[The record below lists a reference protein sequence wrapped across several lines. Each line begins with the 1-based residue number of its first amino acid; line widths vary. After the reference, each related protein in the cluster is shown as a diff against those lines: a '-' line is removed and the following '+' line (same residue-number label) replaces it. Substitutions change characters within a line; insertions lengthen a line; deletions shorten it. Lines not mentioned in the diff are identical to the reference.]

1 MKTTG
6 QPHLF
11 SRFTIV
17 FNLLSLILLLFSP
30 FLASGDW
37 RWNLGWL
44 YTGSMI
50 LYTIIS
56 RAIAIRLHPG
66 FARERAT
73 SSAMQDTKSWDKW
86 IVPLIALWLPL
97 VAVVVAG
104 LDKRLGWS
112 TDMPGWVHW
121 LGLILLIFGYLIGTW
136 AMAVNAFFSSHV
148 RIQKDRGQKVITT
161 GPYAIVRHPA
171 YITGAIAMCGIPL
184 LLDSL
189 LAFPPVILLCI
200 GIVVR
205 TILEDRTL
213 IAELPGYKEYA
224 GKVRYRLVP
233 GIW

>member
-1 MKTTG
+1 MTDQK
-6 QPHLF
+6 HLRTRF
-11 SRFTIV
+11 SIV
-17 FNLLSLILLLFSP
+17 SNFITLILLLLSP

-37 RWNLGWL
+37 TWNLGWI

-50 LYTIIS
+50 LYMLIS
-56 RAIAIRLHPG
+56 RIIAIRLHPG

-73 SSAMQDTKSWDKW
+73 ASAMQDTKTWDRW

-97 VAVVVAG
+97 LAVLVAG

-112 TDMPGWVHW
+112 TSMPGWVHW
-121 LGLILLIFGYLIGTW
+121 LGLALLVFGYSVGTW

-148 RIQKDRGQKVITT
+148 RIQKDRGQTVVTS

-189 LAFPPVILLCI
+189 LAFPPIILLCM
-200 GIVVR
+200 GIVIR
-205 TILEDRTL
+205 TALEDKTL
-213 IAELPGYKEYA
+213 LTELPGYKEYA
-224 GKVRYRLVP
+224 EKVRFRLVP
-233 GIW
+233 GVW

>member
-1 MKTTG
+1 MAN
-6 QPHLF
+6 PNHMSARF
-11 SRFTIV
+11 SII
-17 FNLLSLILLLFSP
+17 FNFLSLILLLLSP

-37 RWNLGWL
+37 KWDLGWL

-50 LYTIIS
+50 LYTFIS
-56 RAIAIRLHPG
+56 RFIAIRLHPG

-73 SSAMQDTKSWDKW
+73 AGGMQDTKGWDKW

-97 VAVVVAG
+97 LAVLVAG

-112 TDMPGWVHW
+112 TIMPDWVHW
-121 LGLILLIFGYLIGTW
+121 LGLTLLIIGYSVGTW

-148 RIQKDRGQKVITT
+148 RIQKERGHQVITK

-189 LAFPPVILLCI
+189 LAFPPIILLCI
-200 GIVVR
+200 GIVIR
-205 TILEDRTL
+205 TALEDKTL
-213 IAELPGYKEYA
+213 LSELPGYKEYA
-224 GKVRYRLVP
+224 EKVRFRLLP
-233 GIW
+233 GVW

>member
-1 MKTTG
+1 MSAQKYMRVSIVVNF
-6 QPHLF
+6 LF
-11 SRFTIV
+11 
-17 FNLLSLILLLFSP
+17 LILLLLSP

-37 RWNLGWL
+37 AWDLGWL

-50 LYTIIS
+50 LYTLVS
-56 RAIAIRLHPG
+56 RIIAIRLHPG

-73 SSAMQDTKSWDKW
+73 ASAMQDTKGWDRW
-86 IVPLIALWLPL
+86 IVPLIALWLPFL
-97 VAVVVAG
+97 AVLVAG

-112 TDMPGWVHW
+112 TSMPDWMHW
-121 LGLILLIFGYLIGTW
+121 LGLALLAFGYAVGTW

-148 RIQKDRGQKVITT
+148 RIQKDRGQTVVAT

-189 LAFPPVILLCI
+189 LAFPPIILICI
-200 GIVVR
+200 GIVIR
-205 TILEDRTL
+205 TALEDKTL
-213 IAELPGYKEYA
+213 RAELPGYKDYA
-224 GKVRYRLVP
+224 EKVRFRLIP